1 MAITDG
7 NGTTINP
14 LGGWRILSNS
24 TPRKTINLG
33 TAPASGRKIVIVDAV
48 GDAATNNITIN
59 AGSGQKID
67 GADSLVIN
75 VNKQRKV
82 LKSNGSGWTVVSTT
96 SDSNLGSTSDGG
108 GGYDTSFSD
117 LAGLS
122 NDAGS
127 GEVLKFGTG
136 TLTAGKLYFLDT
148 DGGWKE
154 TDSNFSVSGSNQMLG
169 LAIGSS
175 PTSNG
180 LLVNGFFDAHTHL
193 DNFSSGKPVYV
204 SETSG
209 KMTALE
215 PSGSAMYKRVV
226 GHCTN
231 VSKVLYFNPNVPN
244 QRISTVPSPSLYFD
258 GSSTSSQLGS
268 NSFANVVVSTDNGK
282 YENGFLDF
290 GTSGGNSAAL
300 SSTIGLSTGIYTFS
314 MWFYSKRT
322 GSDWGG
328 LLRRTSGNASTA
340 DYPIMTEDS
349 TDELGVYAAS
359 GGGTFT
365 SSGYDMTALE
375 GASSWTHIAV
385 VANGSNS
392 RFFINGSHVGTAN
405 AVITSHVQQ
414 IGGYDGTNPDTQIFA
429 EGVDDFGYWSK
440 ALSDAQIKE
449 IYDSVVKLG
458 ELVK

>member
-1 MAITDG
+1 MAITDA
-7 NGTTINP
+7 NGDTINP
-14 LGGWRILSNS
+14 NGGWRILANS
-24 TPRKTINLG
+24 TARKTINLG
-33 TAPASGRKIVIVDAV
+33 AAPAAGRKIVIVDAV
-48 GDAATNNITIN
+48 GDAASNNITIN
-59 AGSGQKID
+59 AGSGQQID
-67 GADSLVIN
+67 GANSLTIS
-75 VNKQRKV
+75 VNNQRKV
-82 LKSNGSGWTVVSTT
+82 LKSTGTGWNVITTT
-96 SDSNLGSTSDGG
+96 SDSNLGSTSSSSGD
-108 GGYDTSFSD
+108 YDTSFSD

-136 TLTAGKLYFLDT
+136 TLSAGKLYFLDT

-154 TDSNFSVSGSNQMLG
+154 TDSNFSVSGSNQLLG

-180 LLVNGFFDAHTHL
+180 LLVNGFFDAHSHL

-215 PSGSAMYKRVV
+215 PSGSTMYKRVV

-231 VSKVLYFNPNVPN
+231 VSKVMYFNPNIPN
-244 QRISTVPSPSLYFD
+244 QRITTVPNPSLYFD
-258 GSSTSSQLGS
+258 GSSTSAQIGS
-268 NSFANVVVSTDNGK
+268 NSFANVSVSTDNGK

-300 SSTIGLSTGIYTFS
+300 STTIGLSGGIYTFS

-322 GSDWGG
+322 GSDWGS
-328 LLRRTSGNASTA
+328 LLRRTSAGVSSA
-340 DYPIMTEDS
+340 DYAIMTEDS
-349 TDELGVYAAS
+349 TDELGVYTVA
-359 GGGTFT
+359 GGFA

-375 GASSWTHIAV
+375 GSTTWTHIAV

-392 RFFINGSHVGTAN
+392 KFFINGALVGTAN
-405 AVITSHVQQ
+405 AVVTSHVKQ

-429 EGVDDFGYWSK
+429 EGIDDFAYWGK
-440 ALSDAQIKE
+440 ALTDGQIKE

-458 ELVK
+458 DLVN